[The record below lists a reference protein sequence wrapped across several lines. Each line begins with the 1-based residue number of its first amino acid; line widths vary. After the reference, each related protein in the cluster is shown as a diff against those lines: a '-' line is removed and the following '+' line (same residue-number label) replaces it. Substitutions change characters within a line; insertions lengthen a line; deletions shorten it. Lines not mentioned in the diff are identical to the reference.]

1 MIRRDAYEDVG
12 GFDERFYPAWYE
24 DVDFCQQLKAH
35 GWEIYFAPQAEFPHE
50 GGYSAEAM
58 GSEKFLSSYYGNQ
71 LRYVRKHFGAL
82 GTAAVRAS
90 IAAGALGR
98 MIAKPKHAAAY
109 GKVFLG
115 VLKG

>member
-1 MIRRDAYEDVG
+1 
-12 GFDERFYPAWYE
+12 
-24 DVDFCQQLKAH
+24 
-35 GWEIYFAPQAEFPHE
+35 
-50 GGYSAEAM
+50 M
-58 GSEKFLSSYYGNQ
+58 GSDKFLATYYGNQ
-71 LRYVRKHFGAL
+71 LRYVRKHFGTL
-82 GTAAVRAS
+82 GSAAVRAS